1 MEASAECPESASA
14 AGEETGLEETDTRS
28 EETESGGARSGT
40 GLEAVLYSL
49 SCCR

>member
-28 EETESGGARSGT
+28 EETAELARYDG
-40 GLEAVLYSL
+40 Y
-49 SCCR
+49 R